1 MYRSFVRE
9 TNSMLNTRLK
19 NQSLS
24 TSQVSTQQNQPG
36 SNYTTTEEAEV
47 NPPAVPLTQDLGE
60 APPQVEPI
68 QPQDSP
74 ILRQISILMEM
85 IHMLQG
91 QITTLTSQVN
101 KLVCQAA
108 SNTVYNTVAETH
120 ISTTLASTLNEE
132 EPVSEMTENKERDI
146 EENYQSH

>member
-1 MYRSFVRE
+1 MVILSGKKTISKKLSENMYRSFVRE

-101 KLVCQAA
+101 ELVCQAA
-108 SNTVYNTVAETH
+108 STIQLLKR
-120 ISTTLASTLNEE
+120 ISL
-132 EPVSEMTENKERDI
+132 P
-146 EENYQSH
+146 H